1 MSRQQDRGRQVL
13 PMVLMLL
20 LALAATSLRLR
31 QTANTV
37 DDAFITYRYAANL
50 AAGNGL
56 VYNAGEQV
64 LGTSSPV
71 YALLLVPAVALAGVH
86 NLPTASLIFNALMD
100 GLLTMVLFLGVAR
113 LAGGGTRGLLAGFAA
128 GLLYAVDAKSV
139 DFSSGGME
147 APLFT
152 GCLLSCAWL
161 LSRSRYT
168 AAALLAAASVA
179 VRPDGGLV
187 LVVVL
192 LVAWLHGRRLPWRG
206 LMGAAGI
213 LLALGTLA
221 WAAYGDPIP
230 ASVRAKA
237 SGIYMLPADH
247 ALRYLCRHLAGMA
260 WPRLPLGRLLP
271 FLSGAAREYATL
283 LASSILPVAL
293 MVSGWRLGR
302 RHLGAAADFLAGYSV
317 LFFLIFAAANPFMM
331 GWYYVPLETAYIA
344 LLALGALTVGTSMSR
359 HLLVLFLAPAG
370 RVAVGVGL
378 TLALLLLPQLQRYQ
392 WLPLPGQGA
401 VRLLSEWEKIRESDY
416 LRVGADL
423 ARLTGGRARVA
434 APEIG
439 GLGFAYPG
447 PILDTV
453 GLISPVAR
461 SYYPLPPAQIAGNSA
476 IPADLIAAEK
486 PDVVVFLEIFGR
498 RGLLQDPRFM
508 ADYRLW
514 RTYPSRVFGSRGL
527 LVYIRR
533 TAVW

>member
-1 MSRQQDRGRQVL
+1 MA
-13 PMVLMLL
+13 LMLL
-20 LALAATSLRLR
+20 LALAATSLRIR
-31 QTANTV
+31 QTGNTV
-37 DDAFITYRYAANL
+37 DDAFITYRYAGNL
-50 AAGNGL
+50 AAGRGL

-64 LGTSSPV
+64 LGTSSPA
-71 YALLLVPAVALAGVH
+71 YALVLAPAAALAGVRS
-86 NLPTASLIFNALMD
+86 LPTVSLIFNALLD
-100 GLLTMVLFLGVAR
+100 GLLVMVLFLLVAR

-128 GLLYAVDAKSV
+128 GLLYALDAKSV

-147 APLFT
+147 TPLFI
-152 GCLLSCAWL
+152 GCLLCCAWL

-168 AAALLAAASVA
+168 ASALLAAISVA
-179 VRPDGGLV
+179 VRPDGGLL

-192 LVAWLHGRRLPWRG
+192 GVAWIHGRRLPWRG
-206 LMGAAGI
+206 LAGATGI
-213 LLALGTLA
+213 ILALAALA

-237 SGIYMLPADH
+237 SEIYLIPADH

-271 FLSGAAREYATL
+271 FLPGAGREYATL
-283 LASSILPVAL
+283 LASSILPASL

-302 RHLGAAADFLAGYSV
+302 RRLGAAADFLAGYAV
-317 LFFLIFAAANPFMM
+317 LFFMTFAAANPFMM
-331 GWYYVPLETAYIA
+331 GWYYVPLETVYIA
-344 LLALGALTVGTSMSR
+344 LLALGAVTVGTTLSR
-359 HLLVLFLAPAG
+359 HLLVLLLAPAG

-378 TLALLLLPQLQRYQ
+378 TLALLLLPQLHRYQ

-401 VRLLSEWEKIRESDY
+401 IRLLSEWEKIREADY
-416 LRVGADL
+416 LRVGSDL
-423 ARLTGGRARVA
+423 ARLTGGRARLA

-439 GLGFAYPG
+439 ALGFTYPG

-453 GLISPVAR
+453 GLVSPVAGP
-461 SYYPLPPAQIAGNSA
+461 YYPLPPAEIAGNSA

-486 PDVVVFLEIFGR
+486 PELVVFLEIFGR
-498 RGLLQDPRFM
+498 RGLLRDPRFL